1 MPAAPLPADLRV
13 RDATIDDLPAI
24 VAMLADDELGRQR
37 ERNESPLPDCYHRAF
52 AELDADTHNRL
63 LVAETDDRVI
73 ATLHFTLIPSLSFQG
88 ERRAQIQAV
97 RVDRNWRGRG
107 IGEWLFRE
115 AIDIA
120 RRTGCRLVQLTTN
133 NVRADARRFY
143 ERLGFEASHVGM
155 KIDLHKHNPGTPTGR
170 E

>member
-1 MPAAPLPADLRV
+1 MVAALPADLHL
-13 RDATIDDLPAI
+13 RDATPDDLPTI

-37 ERNESPLPDCYHRAF
+37 ERPESPLPDCYHQAF
-52 AELDADTHNRL
+52 TELDADPHNRL
-63 LVAETDDRVI
+63 LVAGTAGAVI
-73 ATLHFTLIPSLSFQG
+73 ATLHLTLIPSLSFQG
-88 ERRAQIQAV
+88 GRRAQIESV
-97 RVDRNWRGRG
+97 RVARDWQGRG
-107 IGEWLFRE
+107 IGEWLFRQ
-115 AIDIA
+115 AIAEA
-120 RRTGCRLVQLTTN
+120 RRAGCRLVQLTTN